1 MKTPLE
7 LLGTWKQYAPLKHW
21 KIYTK
26 LRGVIFQ
33 RTAGIFNPSYEP
45 IDRRGEHLDILFICD
60 LFHEGV
66 GSDILQR
73 RNARWLVN
81 VEGSSQI

>member
-1 MKTPLE
+1 MEAVCSSEALE
-7 LLGTWKQYAPLKHW
+7 DLHQATWCH
-21 KIYTK
+21 ISENC
-26 LRGVIFQ
+26 RNFQ
-33 RTAGIFNPSYEP
+33 PPSYEP